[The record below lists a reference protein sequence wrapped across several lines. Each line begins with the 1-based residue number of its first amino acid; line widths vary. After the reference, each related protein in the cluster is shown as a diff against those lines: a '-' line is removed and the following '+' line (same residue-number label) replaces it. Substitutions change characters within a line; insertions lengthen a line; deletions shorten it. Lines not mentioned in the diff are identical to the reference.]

1 MKIPEGFKIV
11 QPESAAIPEGFK
23 VISEAP
29 YRATDGMNTAERVL
43 AGVGRGAT
51 EIGQGIKQLGLHAGE
66 KVGLADPET
75 VEAYDDYVREE
86 QRIYGQDLGQTTSGK
101 VGALAGNIAAT
112 AIPGGLAV
120 KGASAIPGVA
130 RAALPLLSRSP
141 QVARAAAHGGA
152 AGGLGAGTL
161 PAVGEDY
168 WSEKGDQV
176 ALGGG
181 VGALTGGLLKGIGQ
195 GAEAVLPQN
204 LSARVLNAFG
214 RKAQDTDFAKA
225 GDELVRHTGI
235 ELSPAARTG
244 SKMLQHAES
253 AARQSHWA
261 ADSVRTYDRK
271 VANQVV
277 ERINKTLD
285 DISPNGAS
293 TEAVGDH
300 IRGTVRNAVKQI
312 ADKRDELAQK
322 EYGAIRELVRGRP
335 ILQPTNLQGEL
346 RSILEEFD
354 GVQAAD
360 AKRVVSWANEAMKNI
375 GQNADVGKAIQNRR
389 FWSNASK
396 GVGNL
401 FKDASP
407 GLQRRIA
414 ARVTRAMEKDL
425 DASAEALGGEVGAM
439 LRQANAN
446 YRRAMQSIEYV
457 QNSPLGRL
465 MGEEFTDALQSG
477 NAFNRIP
484 PEQVVQRLTRLHPS
498 EIHVVKKILQ
508 DQSPD
513 AWQMVKRRV
522 IEDALEE
529 SMQAAPSYGA
539 DTLAIQGNKFVNALA
554 RRNVD
559 AKRLQAM
566 LSQSELDELNY
577 VFEAIKR
584 WGDRTGSNPSGT
596 AAMSQFFTALRGVGA
611 KAAASTA
618 GEALSLRNIAKAMN
632 NPTARRQII
641 ELTRLPDM
649 TRGRRAAA
657 YVNAIM
663 QAKDDE

>member
-1 MKIPEGFKIV
+1 V
-11 QPESAAIPEGFK
+11 
-23 VISEAP
+23 
-29 YRATDGMNTAERVL
+29 
-43 AGVGRGAT
+43 
-51 EIGQGIKQLGLHAGE
+51 
-66 KVGLADPET
+66 
-75 VEAYDDYVREE
+75 
-86 QRIYGQDLGQTTSGK
+86 
-101 VGALAGNIAAT
+101 AGNIAAT
-112 AIPGGLAV
+112 AVPGGLAV
-120 KGASAIPGVA
+120 KAAGAIPAVA
-130 RAALPLLSRSP
+130 RGAGAIAQLSRAP
-141 QVARAAAHGGA
+141 KLATAAAHGGVSGA
-152 AGGLGAGTL
+152 LGAGTL

-168 WSEKGDQV
+168 WSEKGDQL
-176 ALGGG
+176 AIGGG
-181 VGALTGGLLKGIGQ
+181 VGALTGGVLKGVGQ
-195 GAEAVLPQN
+195 ATEAALPQN
-204 LSARVLNAFG
+204 LSAWVLNTFG
-214 RKAQDTDFAKA
+214 RKAEGTDFARA
-225 GDELVRHTGI
+225 GEDLVQRTGI

-261 ADSVRTYDRK
+261 ADSVRQYDQK
-271 VANQVV
+271 IANQVV
-277 ERINKTLD
+277 KHVNKTLD
-285 DISPNGAS
+285 DISPTGAS
-293 TEAVGDH
+293 TEAVGEH
-300 IRGTVRNAVKQI
+300 VRTQVRHAVKQI
-312 ADKRDELAQK
+312 ADQRDQLAQK
-322 EYGAIRELVRGRP
+322 EYGAIRQLVQGKP
-335 ILQPTNLQGEL
+335 ILQPTSLQGEL
-346 RSILEEFD
+346 KSILEEFD

-360 AKRVVSWANEAMKNI
+360 AKRVVSWAKEAMKNI
-375 GQNADVGKAIQNRR
+375 GQNADIGKAIQNRR

-414 ARVTRAMEKDL
+414 TRVSRAIEKDL
-425 DASAEALGGEVGAM
+425 DASAETLGGEVGDM
-439 LRQANAN
+439 LRQANGN

-465 MGEEFTDALQSG
+465 MGEEFTDAVHSG
-477 NAFNRIP
+477 GSFNRIP
-484 PEQVVQRLTRLHPS
+484 PEKVVQGLTRLHPS

-529 SMQAAPSYGA
+529 SVQAAPSYGA

-559 AKRLQAM
+559 AKRLEAM
-566 LSQSELDELNY
+566 LSPSELKELNY
-577 VFEAIKR
+577 AFEAIKR

-596 AAMSQFFTALRGVGA
+596 AAMNQFFNALRSVGA
-611 KAAASTA
+611 KAVASTA

-663 QAKDDE
+663 QAKDEDE